1 MRKIK
6 IFIGSSIDDLAYERR
21 DLVSFIAELNN
32 KYIDRGIYIEPY
44 ICEEKSNEMRPEGS
58 QKVHDEY
65 IENDADVSIFMF
77 FRKAGKYTLRELQIA
92 KNTLTSKA
100 KKSHV
105 FIYFKTINNEVADTS
120 EIKVAIDKIA
130 GEYAHYYKKFS
141 EADTIKLELL
151 QYLSNTLGETSL
163 TIQDGKVYIGD
174 IEANDIELSNVFAYQ
189 NNSELIALKKE
200 LAEIEKQI
208 QVCVEEKSWAQLAQ
222 LTDKH
227 QEKQVQYSN
236 LESEILKM
244 LQQLF
249 KCLQEKNA
257 NPIRLKALMLLEE
270 GKHKEALLLLPLSEI
285 KSKSEAIMKKKT
297 LQDAKIKQEATEILQ
312 DGLARLRALGFDV
325 NNTTIDIDIEKTYD
339 SIVDVALIAGQS
351 NILIEYVDYLEEK
364 GNVEKALK
372 IAKLIEKKLDYFD
385 DITLYTKFD
394 TYNLLSELSENEDA
408 QRRYS
413 MLAEESLFAY
423 IENLDKTAWK
433 EYVNACERLCD
444 LFVNTQRVLP
454 FLAEGI
460 RIIEAHPEDRSQ
472 ILTLQYLCHATGRY
486 YLEMSDF
493 DSAEGYFN
501 KEVSIA
507 EQEISDIDAEDF
519 VQGFLKKIKE
529 KNNDYKVP
537 HSVVD
542 WQFKITTAYE
552 YLYEIAPEKYV
563 EEYMDNLEI
572 YAMMQFVNNKY
583 RACAENFCKIA
594 QLSGDDE
601 KHEKLR
607 QIVESLGK
615 KGY

>member
-92 KNTLTSKA
+92 KDTLTSKA

-151 QYLSNTLGETSL
+151 QYLSDTLGETSL

-208 QVCVEEKSWAQLAQ
+208 QVCVEGKRWAQLAQ

-249 KCLQEKNA
+249 KCLQEENA

-325 NNTTIDIDIEKTYD
+325 NNSTIAEETEKTYD

-364 GNVEKALK
+364 GNVEKALE
-372 IAKLIEKKLDYFD
+372 IAKLIEKNLDYFD
-385 DITLYTKFD
+385 DITLYTRYD
-394 TYNLLSELSENEDA
+394 TYNLLSELSGNQDA
-408 QRRYS
+408 QRHYS
-413 MLAEESLFAY
+413 NLAEDSLFTY
-423 IENLDKTAWK
+423 IKNLDKKDWK

-454 FLAEGI
+454 FLEKAVK
-460 RIIEAHPEDRSQ
+460 IIESHPEDKNHIR
-472 ILTLQYLCHATGRY
+472 TLQNLYHTIGLY
-486 YLEMSDF
+486 YIELTDSN
-493 DSAEGYFN
+493 SAEAYLK
-501 KEVSIA
+501 KEVTIA
-507 EQEISDIDAEDF
+507 EEETSTITANELAERF
-519 VQGFLKKIKE
+519 RKKIE
-529 KNNDYKVP
+529 EESNDYKIP
-537 HSVVD
+537 HNVIYS
-542 WQFKITTAYE
+542 QFKITMAYE
-552 YLYEIAPEKYV
+552 HLYEINAEKYAA
-563 EEYMDNLEI
+563 EYIECLII
-572 YAMMQFVNNKY
+572 YAMMQYINNKY
-583 RACAENFCKIA
+583 KDGKENLCKAA
-594 QLSGDDE
+594 QLSSDNE
-601 KHEKLR
+601 QFEELFVKKL
-607 QIVESLGK
+607 
-615 KGY
+615 KGN